1 MQFTG
6 GKVILC
12 AMLLIFMSLI
22 GTKIQQEGKTNYP
35 EMWGEGTCA
44 FPDFYIICLLG
55 VFIETSA
62 QRCLISCRKQASALA
77 AQPAKLSIV
86 VP

>member
-22 GTKIQQEGKTNYP
+22 VTKIQQEGESNYP
-35 EMWGEGTCA
+35 EIWGERTCA
-44 FPDFYIICLLG
+44 FHDFYIFCLLG
-55 VFIETSA
+55 AFKSSLHLTQWDALKNEHNSDIFA
-62 QRCLISCRKQASALA
+62 LNISLT
-77 AQPAKLSIV
+77 I
-86 VP
+86 